1 MDAGGAKGEGAI
13 RGRPSRVVLTPRR
26 RRQVGGNSFPPMTVT
41 KKPDHRGE
49 HEVSRKTIAQGMPG
63 DFGGPVV
70 TNSCAFYFAREAAGA
85 LCARHSPAPSVFIG
99 RSFLAQLGR
108 NRAAGT
114 RRCVGRHCEPTG
126 RRNAPPDDRLREAIH
141 SFFPLFLCC
150 PMDCFAWLAMT
161 QS

>member
-70 TNSCAFYFAREAAGA
+70 TNSCAFYLAREAAGA
-85 LCARHSPAPSVFIG
+85 LCARHFPAPSVLRG
-99 RSFLAQLGR
+99 ERLLAKPGQY
-108 NRAAGT
+108 RAAGSRT
-114 RRCVGRHCEPTG
+114 HIRQQARLF
-126 RRNAPPDDRLREAIH
+126 PPLAA
-141 SFFPLFLCC
+141 FPIVPKTL
-150 PMDCFAWLAMT
+150 
-161 QS
+161 

>member
-85 LCARHSPAPSVFIG
+85 LCARHSPAPSVLRG
-99 RSFLAQLGR
+99 ERLLAKPGQY
-108 NRAAGT
+108 RAAGSRT
-114 RRCVGRHCEPTG
+114 HIRQM
-126 RRNAPPDDRLREAIH
+126 A
-141 SFFPLFLCC
+141 C
-150 PMDCFAWLAMT
+150 PKA
-161 QS
+161 